1 MPHSFSV
8 EEIQKGRSL
17 LKSSKSYPDDF
28 LKKANGG
35 DMAAL
40 EDGDNS
46 SSGVSS
52 DQEVPA
58 GMSTDFTENSA
69 MPTNKTQRSQIG
81 TSLHCSCL
89 IFLFQFGFKV

>member
-8 EEIQKGRSL
+8 EEIQKGRLL

-28 LKKANGG
+28 LKKANEG

-52 DQEVPA
+52 DQEVPT
-58 GMSTDFTENSA
+58 GVSTDFPDNNLNTN
-69 MPTNKTQRSQIG
+69 TNKNQRSQIG
-81 TSLHCSCL
+81 E
-89 IFLFQFGFKV
+89 